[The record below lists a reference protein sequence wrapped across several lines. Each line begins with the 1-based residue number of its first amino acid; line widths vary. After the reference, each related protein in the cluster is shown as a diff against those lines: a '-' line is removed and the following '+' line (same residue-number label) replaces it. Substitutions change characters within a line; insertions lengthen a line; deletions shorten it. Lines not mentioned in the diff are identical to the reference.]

1 MIELKDLLKPAR
13 DVSDELRRLDLMA
26 ADAKKTL
33 KTAGATGDIEDP
45 KVQRKVGDAR
55 IRLDLVKGRRTHIES
70 ENARLDD
77 DLRAAYRKEAARWNR
92 LVMEAKAAL
101 VEARIQANLP
111 YWDGDEHACRRL
123 YDGGRMEEAPIFY
136 RFSRAFCSETPP
148 CDDPI
153 KAAEL
158 LTAHINRAAKALGW
172 TEEQM
177 SRIPTKPAPRAA
189 GKKHS
194 EKVIVRAL
202 RVLPAIGV
210 DEKAL
215 KEGKPIEVNWRDY
228 QALGRYLELVEE
240 PGVTAAK

>member
-1 MIELKDLLKPAR
+1 
-13 DVSDELRRLDLMA
+13 
-26 ADAKKTL
+26 
-33 KTAGATGDIEDP
+33 
-45 KVQRKVGDAR
+45 
-55 IRLDLVKGRRTHIES
+55 
-70 ENARLDD
+70 
-77 DLRAAYRKEAARWNR
+77 
-92 LVMEAKAAL
+92 
-101 VEARIQANLP
+101 
-111 YWDGDEHACRRL
+111 
-123 YDGGRMEEAPIFY
+123 
-136 RFSRAFCSETPP
+136 
-148 CDDPI
+148 
-153 KAAEL
+153 
-158 LTAHINRAAKALGW
+158 
-172 TEEQM
+172 M